1 MPTNKPWSLFILFCL
16 GIAVTQAQ
24 GQKKMFTSLPGS
36 QTGVHFR
43 NDIKEDANIYYF
55 KYQHLYNGSG
65 VAIGDINNDGLPD
78 LYFSSTLGECKL
90 YLNLGNFK
98 FKDITEQAGVAGI
111 KGQMTTGVNMFDVN
125 NDGFLD
131 ILVCKSNPFDN
142 SNGKKILY
150 INNGN
155 GTFTDRAKEY
165 GLDDDSYSLQG
176 YFCDYDGDGDMDL
189 FFVNHPRDFTN
200 ITQVNA
206 KMENGKMV
214 RIDDTATAK
223 VSNRLYENRNGHFV
237 DVTKKAG
244 LLTHNAY
251 GFSAGIYDF
260 NGDGWPDIYV
270 ANDFSKPDY
279 LFINNGKGGFQEDF
293 AGYFEHASFFSMGM
307 DINDLNNDGLED
319 VFNLDMASEDPVRQ
333 KQLFVQNLNY
343 DKFQLMKQLGLYYQ
357 YPRNCVQLNNGNGH
371 FSDIAWYSGMAQTDW
386 SWSPLIADYD
396 NDGWNDVFI
405 SNGYKRDVTDWD
417 YKEFVL
423 DSIKNLMARGQS
435 VNLEDWF
442 KLIPQTR
449 VSNYFFHNNGT
460 LHFDNA
466 SSAWSD
472 AAPSFSHGAAYVDLD
487 NDGDLDLV
495 VNNVDDE
502 AFIMKNNTNEINGLH
517 YLRFRFFNNKEEK
530 HERYGATVKL
540 SNDSGLLQVKHYDPQ
555 RGYLST
561 MEHVLHFGTG
571 KLSIIPRVDIRFLS
585 GKQIVM
591 TNVRTDQVMDIYE
604 SDAVK
609 PMSAEKK
616 EAPLFTETSSGKK
629 FSYTQVE
636 NDYIDFKREPLIPYK
651 CSRKGPYYAKADV
664 NGDKLEDIFIGGAS
678 GSEKKL
684 MLQNADGSFTEKKQ
698 IAFLADKKY
707 EDCGALFFDAD
718 GDGDMDLYVVSG
730 GAEFEAGSPNYQD
743 RLYINDGKGNF
754 IRSSTALPK
763 ENYNGSCVIPLD
775 FNGDGQMDLFVGG
788 AVLPGKF
795 PQHDK
800 NMLLQNDHGVFK
812 DVTDVYA
819 PGLAQTGIVNAAA
832 WGDIDGDK
840 INELIIAGEWMPV
853 MIFKWKDGKF
863 LNTEEQLSVSV
874 NDKERGISLKD
885 LTGWWNCIKLED
897 VDNDG
902 KMDIIVGNRGLNS
915 RIFTGIDEPCTIY
928 AKDFDNNGSY
938 DAVLGYYIQGKCYPM
953 YHRDQ
958 LIDQMPMFRKKYY
971 RYRMYAGQ
979 TMDNLFSPQ
988 QKQGMDIY
996 KANNFASGIL
1006 MNEGNGKFRFKP
1018 FPEMAQLSTINDILF
1033 EDLDKD
1039 GIKDLLVCGNNNDGD
1054 VGTGNYDAMAVLMM
1068 KGNGKGDFYPVA
1080 AAKTGFNVRGE
1091 VRKII
1096 YVEQKNNP
1104 LIIFLKNSASAQV
1117 FSTK

>member
-1 MPTNKPWSLFILFCL
+1 MHKKKAGSLFFLLCL
-16 GIAVTQAQ
+16 SLIVTQAQ
-24 GQKKMFTSLPGS
+24 RPSTMFTSLPAS
-36 QTGVHFR
+36 QTGVTFR
-43 NDIKEDANIYYF
+43 NDVIEDGDIYYF
-55 KYQHLYNGSG
+55 KYQHIYNGSG

-78 LYFSSTLGECKL
+78 LYFSSTLGTCKL
-90 YLNLGNFK
+90 YLNLGNLK
-98 FKDITEQAGVAGI
+98 FKDITEQAGVAGV
-111 KGQMTTGVNMFDVN
+111 KGQMTTGVNMFDIN

-142 SNGKKILY
+142 NNGKKILY
-150 INNGN
+150 INNGD
-155 GTFTDRAKEY
+155 GTFTDKAKEY
-165 GLDDDSYSLQG
+165 GLDDDSYSLQA
-176 YFCDYDGDGDMDL
+176 YFFDYDNDGDMDL
-189 FFVNHPRDFTN
+189 FFVNHPRDFEN
-200 ITQVNA
+200 ITQINA

-214 RIDDTATAK
+214 RIEDTATAK

-237 DVTKKAG
+237 DVTAKAG

-251 GFSAGIYDF
+251 GLSAAIYDF
-260 NGDGWPDIYV
+260 NHDGWPDIYV
-270 ANDFSKPDY
+270 TNDFIKPDCLY
-279 LFINNGKGGFQEDF
+279 INNGKGGFRESY
-293 AGYFEHASFFSMGM
+293 ASYFDHASFFSMGM

-343 DKFQLMKQLGLYYQ
+343 DKFQLMKQMGLYYQ
-357 YPRNCVQLNNGNGH
+357 YPHNSVQLNNGNGH

-386 SWSPLIADYD
+386 SWSPLIADYN

-405 SNGYKRDVTDWD
+405 TNGYKRDVTDWD

-423 DSIKNLMARGQS
+423 DSIKNVMARGQS
-435 VNLEDWF
+435 MKLDDWF

-449 VSNYFFHNNGT
+449 VNNYFFHNNGT
-460 LHFDNA
+460 LHFDDA
-466 SSAWSD
+466 AAAWSD
-472 AAPSFSHGAAYVDLD
+472 AAPSFSHGAAYADLD

-502 AFIMKNNTNEINGLH
+502 AFIMRNNTSEVTAAH
-517 YLRFRFFNNKEEK
+517 YIRFRFFNNKEQK
-530 HERYGATVKL
+530 HELYGATVKL
-540 SNDSGLLQVKHYDPQ
+540 SDDSGHLQLKHYDPQ

-571 KLSIIPRVDIRFLS
+571 KVTVIPKVEISFLS
-585 GKQIVM
+585 GKKITM
-591 TNVRTDQVMDIYE
+591 TNVRTDQVMDIFE
-604 SDAVK
+604 SDGVK
-609 PMSAEKK
+609 TISAGQKA
-616 EAPLFTETSSGKK
+616 APLFTEITSQKK
-629 FSYTQVE
+629 FNYTHTE
-636 NDYIDFKREPLIPYK
+636 NDYIDFKREPLIPYR

-698 IAFLADKKY
+698 AAFIADKKY
-707 EDCGALFFDAD
+707 EDGGAVFFDAD

-754 IRSSTALPK
+754 TRSAKALPK
-763 ENYNGSCVIPLD
+763 ENYNGSCVIALD

-812 DVTDVYA
+812 DVTDTYA

-840 INELIIAGEWMPV
+840 KNELLVAGEWMPV

-863 LNTEEQLSVSV
+863 INEEEQVSVSV
-874 NDKERGISLKD
+874 NGKERNMALKE

-915 RIFTGIDEPCTIY
+915 RIFAGIDEPCTIY
-928 AKDFDNNGSY
+928 GKDFDNNGSY

-958 LIDQMPMFRKKYY
+958 LIDQMPLFRKKYY

-979 TMDNLFSPQ
+979 TMDDLFSTQ

-1006 MNEGNGKFRFKP
+1006 MNEGNGQFRFKP
-1018 FPEMAQLSTINDILF
+1018 FPEMAQLSTINDIIF
-1033 EDLDKD
+1033 EDFDKD
-1039 GIKDLLVCGNNNDGD
+1039 GIKDLLVCGNTNDAD
-1054 VGTGNYDAMAVLMM
+1054 VGTGNYDAMAVLLM
-1068 KGNGKGDFYPVA
+1068 KGNGKGDFSPIPMTSA
-1080 AAKTGFNVRGE
+1080 GLHVRGE
-1091 VRKII
+1091 VRRIVYLKDKGTVI
-1096 YVEQKNNP
+1096 
-1104 LIIFLKNSASAQV
+1104 LLKNSDAAQV
-1117 FSTK
+1117 FSVK